1 MGVCRSFKSRKI
13 DFMRHMYTTLI
24 RPFLDYCTQLWGPP
38 EGPSMDRIEQVQRNF
53 FQLIPEIRD
62 MNYSDQL
69 STIRLQSLQRRF
81 DRYRIMYTRKALRGI
96 VPNMGLELEH
106 NMTHRLGMKIKVPRC
121 MSKKKLDSF
130 YIRGPE
136 VFNALPK

>member
-38 EGPSMDRIEQVQRNF
+38 EGPSMDRIEQVQRNY

-81 DRYRIMYTRKALRGI
+81 DRYRIMYARKALIGI
-96 VPNMGLELEH
+96 VPSMGLELEH
-106 NMTHRLGMKIKVPRC
+106 CAKHRLGLKIRVPRTNK
-121 MSKKKLDSF
+121 KKKLGSF
-130 YIRGPE
+130 SVRDPE
-136 VFNALPK
+136 